1 MDLDAKRALDEFMTE
16 VRKVLGPA
24 PQERKPLPPVVAKKI
39 VVRYT
44 DPSFLI
50 GKEPR
55 SRLAERLQSAGLAL
69 KKSAEF
75 LARFDEPE
83 KLLDQDWQDIESL
96 VELKNL
102 GAMLGDMDRSMYR
115 VKQFLRVAVKANK
128 KRKLPV

>member
-1 MDLDAKRALDEFMTE
+1 MGLDAKRALEEFRAE
-16 VRKVLGPA
+16 VRKVLGPT
-24 PQERKPLPPVVAKKI
+24 PTRKPLPPVVAKKI
-39 VVRYT
+39 GVKYS
-44 DPSFLI
+44 DPRFLT

-55 SRLAERLQSAGLAL
+55 SRLACQIQSAGLAL

-96 VELKNL
+96 IELKNL
-102 GAMLGDMDRSMYR
+102 GAMLGDMGRNLYR

-128 KRKLPV
+128 KRKLPT